1 MRGKQVRGRAFLI
14 QTGQDREN
22 CPIRLEEIA
31 ATAPNV
37 LDTAIGRALQN
48 PTSTQ
53 SQPGGVLDAAIARAL
68 GAKPPAAP
76 PDMTYAGNAFPQLAR
91 DEQSRTLYNMMAAQS
106 GQKLATPED
115 QAIGEQG
122 KAAGFISAGVTAAGG
137 TLASLFAPSVAT
149 ATAGTGVLN
158 PAGEEIL
165 KDVTQYGPSLIR
177 QALGNPVVQHL
188 LGRTVGY
195 GTLGYILRRVF
206 SGQQL

>member
-1 MRGKQVRGRAFLI
+1 M
-14 QTGQDREN
+14 
-22 CPIRLEEIA
+22 
-31 ATAPNV
+31 ATNPSV
-37 LDTAIGRALQN
+37 LDQ
-48 PTSTQ
+48 
-53 SQPGGVLDAAIARAL
+53 AIARSLQSPSGTVGQSGDVVGAAISRAL
-68 GAKPPAAP
+68 GQKPPAAP

-115 QAIGEQG
+115 QAIGERG
-122 KAAGFISAGVTAAGG
+122 KAAGFTSAGITAAGG

-165 KDVTQYGPSLIR
+165 KDVSQYGPSLIR

-188 LGRTVGY
+188 LGRAVGY

-206 SGQQL
+206 SGQQP